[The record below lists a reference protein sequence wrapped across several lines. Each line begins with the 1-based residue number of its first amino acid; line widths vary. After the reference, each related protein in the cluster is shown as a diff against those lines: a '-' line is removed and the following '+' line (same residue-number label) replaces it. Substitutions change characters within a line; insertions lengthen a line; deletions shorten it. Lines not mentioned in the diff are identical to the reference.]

1 MNRRD
6 DHVSVTGGTTMP
18 KDEKGLNRGGIGG
31 QEGELGEDSK
41 NMDVK
46 RCAGGQQDKPGQH
59 PQRPGQLPERS
70 GLPKV

>member
-1 MNRRD
+1 
-6 DHVSVTGGTTMP
+6 MP

-46 RCAGGQQDKPGQH
+46 RSAGGQQDKPGQQQP
-59 PQRPGQLPERS
+59 PQQRG
-70 GLPKV
+70 GLKREPNLEGAEKDTGHEVE